1 MALLRKQPLF
11 DWRSYAQGRLATG
24 REILLL
30 QKATGQGIRYVE
42 LEEKSVRSIGPLPL
56 CEWTAT
62 GRSWHRCFCRQPGK
76 SHEAGVYAPFPFRV
90 TGRHRHPIKGNG
102 RDAARFRMSCS
113 ASSQI
118 LERVTFSVAAL
129 NIQFRGSCYVL
140 RACVSS
146 KADAEPAALRGDAGT
161 LSDQPALCAVSAHPF
176 PSGCCGFPQRCR

>member
-90 TGRHRHPIKGNG
+90 TGRHRHPTKGNG
-102 RDAARFRMSCS
+102 REAARFRMLCS

-118 LERVTFSVAAL
+118 LERVTFSAAAL
-129 NIQFRGSCYVL
+129 NIQFRGSCYAPGVCL
-140 RACVSS
+140 VEGRCRTCC
-146 KADAEPAALRGDAGT
+146 LTRRRGHIKRT
-161 LSDQPALCAVSAHPF
+161 TCIV
-176 PSGCCGFPQRCR
+176 CGFSTSIPVRLLRISSTM